1 MRLKLLLPS
10 FRPRVAEKSGSTQT
24 TRQVRWK
31 ASLTGFI
38 LSTLLSV
45 ALVSVVP
52 QRKAFAQ
59 TNLASITG
67 TVTDSTGAA
76 LPNVSVNIL
85 NTETT
90 AVRVVT
96 TDAMGFYTAP
106 SLSVGSYRITATAAG
121 FNKAVVSASLTLG
134 GLNLDVHMNVG
145 NISEEIT
152 VSGSSG
158 SVALQTDSHELSTSM
173 DSVQLTTLPN
183 GGRSLLSIATLG
195 PASQNGTD
203 SNTSAGDQSF
213 FGQTGNSVILAGLG
227 PNQTQ
232 FLQDGIDNTNLLT
245 QTANI
250 LASVEAAKEV
260 STLYSN
266 APAIFRQP
274 AIVNVITKSGSNEF
288 HGTVYDFLQNDA
300 ANAKNWYA
308 TSKAPLRY
316 NLFGGN
322 LGGPIFRNK
331 IFGFFDYSGLRSHSS
346 GLSQNR
352 VPTTAERQGD
362 FSADPV
368 IYDPSTYNAATGTS
382 NPFPNNK
389 LPAISPFA
397 QLWLQNYPL
406 PNMALNANNVNYQVN
421 LPSISNY
428 DEYLGRVDWNLSEKN
443 QFFGTVARYSSSGGG
458 NSIVPRF
465 FGISIPLKGTNAS
478 MTDTYIVNDHVVNAV
493 KIGYNRSNLFR
504 TQQGTGAMNY
514 ANFYGLK
521 NLNPLLEQSTPP
533 AISISNYTSL
543 GDPYSP
549 QGAIQNRYQFADQ
562 VTWTLGNHTF
572 SFGGEFIRVQFNGSW
587 VVTNNGNYS
596 FDGSATSQY
605 VSGKRSSSNQ
615 GNALADLELG
625 YPVRGSG
632 LTGTSAGAFREFD
645 VSGFLQDDWRIT
657 PRLVLNFGLR
667 YDYVNPPTD
676 KNGRG
681 ALYVLAANANRPGA
695 WNANYNDWGPR
706 IGFSYK
712 ATDHVA
718 IRGGYGIYYAPILY
732 NNLQFML
739 LYSPNVVAQSYSLKI
754 QSPQNIQNLFQVNP
768 RSVPGQGGYSITP
781 TLKDTSTQ
789 EWNLNIERTLG
800 SSTMLTVQ
808 YLGNVTR
815 HQSARADLN
824 QPVALSVGNTSGKL
838 DVRPYPSAGPING
851 QLNAFS
857 ANYNALGVK
866 FDRRLSNDLQLL
878 VSYSWQKALD
888 NVDGDNNNI
897 QSIYDPQL
905 TYGLASF
912 NRSQDLN
919 ISPIYFLPFGPGK
932 RFANSNNIFNRE
944 LIGGWELSGLQYFAS
959 GQPISVSANN
969 NADTSPNHGVYANLT
984 CNPMRGFRRTRF
996 NIFNPA
1002 CFAQP
1007 AAGQYGTT
1015 RSVGSQPRIF
1025 STNLSVLKNFTIT
1038 EHHQLQFR
1046 AEAYNLFNHPLFS
1059 TGGGGVTSPTLGI
1072 ATSQS
1077 NSPRSMQF
1085 GLRYS
1090 F

>member
-1 MRLKLLLPS
+1 MGLRLINRIFQSPFAQDNTAAHALGRLTRRGTLAGLILPIL
-10 FRPRVAEKSGSTQT
+10 VAITLVFVPY
-24 TRQVRWK
+24 RQ
-31 ASLTGFI
+31 
-38 LSTLLSV
+38 
-45 ALVSVVP
+45 
-52 QRKAFAQ
+52 AFGQ

-67 TVTDSTGAA
+67 TVTDNTGAA
-76 LPNVSVNIL
+76 LPNVSVSIL
-85 NTETT
+85 NIDTT
-90 AVRVVT
+90 AIRVVT
-96 TDAMGFYTAP
+96 TDLNGFYTAP
-106 SLSVGSYRITATAAG
+106 SLNTGSYRLTATAAG
-121 FNKAVVSASLTLG
+121 FDKAVISATLNLG
-134 GLNLDVHMNVG
+134 GLNLDVHMKVG
-145 NISEEIT
+145 NVSQEVT
-152 VSGSSG
+152 VTGLSG
-158 SVALQTDSHELSTSM
+158 SVALQTDSHELSTSV
-173 DSVQLTTLPN
+173 DGTQLTQLPN
-183 GGRSLLSIATLG
+183 SGRSLLSIATLG

-203 SNTSAGDQSF
+203 ASNSAGDQSF
-213 FGQTGNSVILAGLG
+213 FGQTSNAVILAGLG

-250 LASVEAAKEV
+250 LASVEAANEV
-260 STLYSN
+260 STVYSN

-274 AIVNVITKSGSNEF
+274 AIVNVITKSGSNKF

-300 ANAKNWYA
+300 ANARNWYA
-308 TSKAPLRY
+308 TTKAPLRY

-331 IFGFFDYSGLRSHSS
+331 VFGFFDYSGLRSHSS

-352 VPTTAERQGD
+352 VPTVAERAGD

-368 IYDPSTYNAATGTS
+368 IYDPATYNAATGTS
-382 NPFPNNK
+382 APFAGNK

-406 PNMALNANNVNYQVN
+406 PNMQLNANNVNYQVN
-421 LPSISNY
+421 IPSSSNY
-428 DEYLGRVDWNLSEKN
+428 DEYLGRVDWNLSAKN
-443 QFFGTVARYSSSGGG
+443 QLFGTVARYSSSGGG
-458 NSIVPRF
+458 NSIVPGL
-465 FGISIPLKGTNAS
+465 FGISVPLKGTNAS
-478 MTDTYIVNDHVVNAV
+478 ITDTYLLSDHIVNAL

-504 TQQGTGAMNY
+504 TQQGTGAKNY
-514 ANFYGLK
+514 AAFYGLK

-533 AISISNYTSL
+533 AIAVSNYTSL

-562 VTWTLGNHTF
+562 VTWKLGSHTL
-572 SFGGEFIRVQFNGSW
+572 SFGGEFIRVQFNGDW

-605 VSGKRSSSNQ
+605 VAGRRSASDQ

-625 YPVRGSG
+625 YPVSGSG

-645 VSGFLQDDWRIT
+645 ISGFLQDDWRVT
-657 PRLVLNFGLR
+657 QRLTVNVGLR
-667 YDYVNPPTD
+667 YDYVNPPSD

-681 ALYVLAANANRPGA
+681 AIYDLPTNANRPGS
-695 WNANYNDWGPR
+695 WNANYGDYGPR
-706 IGFSYK
+706 VGFSYK
-712 ATDHVA
+712 AANNLAV
-718 IRGGYGIYYAPILY
+718 RGGYGIYYAPILY

-739 LYSPNVVAQSYSLKI
+739 LYSPNVVAQSYSLNI
-754 QSPQNIQNLFQVNP
+754 RSPQNIQNLFQSNP
-768 RSVPGQGGYSITP
+768 ASIPGQGGYSINP

-789 EWNLNIERTLG
+789 EWNLNIEQTLG
-800 SSTMLTVQ
+800 SDTLLTVE

-824 QPVALSVGNTSGKL
+824 QPVALSAGNTSGKL
-838 DVRPYPSAGPING
+838 DVRPYPNAGPIDG

-866 FDRRLSNDLQLL
+866 LNRRLSKDLQFLI
-878 VSYSWQKALD
+878 SYTWQKALD
-888 NVDGDNNNI
+888 NVDGDNNDI
-897 QSIYDPQL
+897 QSIYNPRL
-905 TYGLASF
+905 TYGPASF
-912 NRSQDLN
+912 NRGQDLN

-932 RFANSNNIFNRE
+932 RFANSNNLFNRE
-944 LIGGWELSGLQYFAS
+944 IVGGWELSGLQYFAS
-959 GQPISVSANN
+959 GQPISVTANN
-969 NADTSPNHGVYANLT
+969 NADTSPYHSVYANLT
-984 CNPMRGFRRTRF
+984 CNPMQGFQRTRF

-1007 AAGQYGTT
+1007 AAGQYGTA
-1015 RSVGSQPRIF
+1015 RSVGTQPRIF
-1025 STNLSVLKNFTIT
+1025 STNLSVLKNFAIT

-1059 TGGGGVTSPTLGI
+1059 TGGGGVTSPTLGV

-1077 NSPRSMQF
+1077 NGPRSMQF